1 MTPRIGIPLG
11 CLFVVPS
18 KPPFLLLRCLLLN
31 TIYGLRILRRRGN
44 RNLQQTG
51 GLPQFFSQI
60 YMEGVTIVKNRSF
73 KVTDTGVLIARHT
86 TKWMSL
92 PSKKHHDK
100 PAFPILRD
108 SLENN
113 FLLIN
118 YFQVRQPALPAT
130 PSAQVIEIA
139 DQEVCNH
146 DED

>member
-1 MTPRIGIPLG
+1 
-11 CLFVVPS
+11 
-18 KPPFLLLRCLLLN
+18 
-31 TIYGLRILRRRGN
+31 
-44 RNLQQTG
+44 
-51 GLPQFFSQI
+51 
-60 YMEGVTIVKNRSF
+60 MEGVTIVKNRSF